1 MGVIVEKEKK
11 VHILDSKTLVMNGRL
26 FLRCCSILNFACN
39 YRPKLMVVRGNEL
52 MPWIKYYFIMEEG
65 SRQLLIFFMHMFN
78 LNNLLFLSLSL
89 LFFWFLY
96 LFFFFLIDIT
106 GVIGGYSHNID
117 ELAST
122 GHILFSSCGIMDEI
136 VRTQAF
142 WCKSC
147 NGIWHIKW
155 HIHWAFES

>member
-1 MGVIVEKEKK
+1 
-11 VHILDSKTLVMNGRL
+11 MNGRL

-65 SRQLLIFFMHMFN
+65 SRQLLIFSCTCLIWITFYFYP
-78 LNNLLFLSLSL
+78 LAFCFSD
-89 LFFWFLY
+89 FFIF
-96 LFFFFLIDIT
+96 FFFFLIDIT